1 MGRRVSKSKENI
13 KEESMKSISTWES
26 ERLNMASARPNNE
39 GSGASPRSNI
49 SALKELTLRLLR
61 EVQAITE
68 VRTLSLEGGV
78 DFYGEVSRFEVDL
91 IKRALLQTA
100 GHQGR
105 AARLLNLKVTTLNS
119 KIKHYNIA
127 LMGSRTVIRSL
138 KPKNSITVP
147 TSELNTNH
155 VAPSH
160 PVFALGDFFSY

>member
-1 MGRRVSKSKENI
+1 
-13 KEESMKSISTWES
+13 MKSRSTWES
-26 ERLNMASARPNNE
+26 ERLDMENAVPNGDGN
-39 GSGASPRSNI
+39 GAARSNI
-49 SALKELTLRLLR
+49 AALKELTLRLLR

-78 DFYGEVSRFEVDL
+78 DFYSEVSRFEVDL

-127 LMGSRTVIRSL
+127 LNG
-138 KPKNSITVP
+138 
-147 TSELNTNH
+147 
-155 VAPSH
+155 
-160 PVFALGDFFSY
+160 FAHGYPLVETGEIDNRPHI

>member
-1 MGRRVSKSKENI
+1 MSRSFSGNI
-13 KEESMKSISTWES
+13 DTFKEESMKSIATWES
-26 ERLNMASARPNNE
+26 ERSDRANLEPSSNGNGTTAH
-39 GSGASPRSNI
+39 SNI
-49 SALKELTLRLLR
+49 TALKELTLRLLR

-119 KIKHYNIA
+119 KIKHYN
-127 LMGSRTVIRSL
+127 LSL
-138 KPKNSITVP
+138 N
-147 TSELNTNH
+147 
-155 VAPSH
+155 
-160 PVFALGDFFSY
+160 DFSSGYPLVSSGRIERNQAA

>member
-1 MGRRVSKSKENI
+1 
-13 KEESMKSISTWES
+13 MKSISTWES
-26 ERLNMASARPNNE
+26 GRSDMVNTVPNGN
-39 GSGASPRSNI
+39 GNGNGNGASTHSNI
-49 SALKELTLRLLR
+49 TALKELTLRLLR

-127 LMGSRTVIRSL
+127 MNGFANGYPLVETGDIETR
-138 KPKNSITVP
+138 P
-147 TSELNTNH
+147 H
-155 VAPSH
+155 V
-160 PVFALGDFFSY
+160 

>member
-26 ERLNMASARPNNE
+26 ERLNVTSARPNNE

-127 LMGSRTVIRSL
+127 LNGFANGYPLIET
-138 KPKNSITVP
+138 K
-147 TSELNTNH
+147 ELDNH
-155 VAPSH
+155 SH
-160 PVFALGDFFSY
+160 I

>member
-1 MGRRVSKSKENI
+1 
-13 KEESMKSISTWES
+13 MKSISTWES
-26 ERLNMASARPNNE
+26 ERLVMENAVPNGGGNGAAR
-39 GSGASPRSNI
+39 GNI
-49 SALKELTLRLLR
+49 TALKELTLRLLR

-127 LMGSRTVIRSL
+127 LNGFAHGYPLVD
-138 KPKNSITVP
+138 
-147 TSELNTNH
+147 TSEIDNRPH
-155 VAPSH
+155 I
-160 PVFALGDFFSY
+160 